1 MLGYAGPNLP
11 HDLLEATGR
20 NTGPLGWN
28 IDRAMPAAERWLE
41 SKFAP
46 WTRSVVQDWADGA
59 FDHLEAVIFSRADDS
74 TQRLYYYLCELR
86 RAGAIRG
93 PEPLILDIAKI
104 PRPSSVERT
113 RAGLQAL
120 AVRLSVDAAA
130 LVDAI
135 HRVNTKRQASTLPAN
150 MGSKPV
156 CLIAGSALPDDR
168 MHRMVEQAGWHA
180 HGRTLADEWT
190 DPGPQVDEAGDPFA
204 ALARQLHARPL
215 DTRGFDDRAAA
226 LVRQARDLGAR
237 AALLW
242 LIEEDDTSV
251 WQLPGLRAALES
263 EGLPVMVATR
273 RDWSCRDGID
283 GELAAFLRGVSA

>member
-1 MLGYAGPNLP
+1 MLGFAGPNLP
-11 HDLLEATGR
+11 HDLLDATGR
-20 NTGPLGWN
+20 NMGPLGWN
-28 IDRAMPAAERWLE
+28 IDRPMPAAERWLE

-46 WTRSVVQDWADGA
+46 WTRSVIQDWADGV

-86 RAGAIRG
+86 RNGVIGG
-93 PEPLILDIAKI
+93 PEPLILDVAKI
-104 PRPSSVERT
+104 PRPSSFQRT
-113 RAGLQAL
+113 QDGLHAL
-120 AVRLSVDAAA
+120 AARLGVNTATLA
-130 LVDAI
+130 DAI
-135 HRVNTKRQASTLPAN
+135 VRGNAKRKAASLPA
-150 MGSKPV
+150 SPSSQPV

-168 MHRMVEQAGWHA
+168 MHKMVHQTGWQA

-190 DPGPQVDEAGDPFA
+190 DPGPQVDETGDPFA
-204 ALARQLHARPL
+204 ALARHIHARPL
-215 DTRGFDDRAAA
+215 DTRGFHDRAAA
-226 LVRQARDLGAR
+226 LVEQARDIGAR
-237 AALLW
+237 AALFW

-283 GELAAFLRGVSA
+283 GELAAFLRGISE